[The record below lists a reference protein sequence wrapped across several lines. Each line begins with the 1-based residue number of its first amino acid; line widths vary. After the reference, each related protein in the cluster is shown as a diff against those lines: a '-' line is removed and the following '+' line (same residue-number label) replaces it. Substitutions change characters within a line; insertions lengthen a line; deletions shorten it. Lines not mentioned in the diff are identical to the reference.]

1 MALFNPFPGL
11 RPFEPDEEHLFFGR
25 EAETDE
31 LLRRLRSTRFLAVIG
46 TSGSGKSSL
55 VRSGLIPSLQ
65 GGFMVSAGSSWR
77 MAILRPGEDPIG
89 HLAAA
94 LNGAKVGTTSEDED
108 VASTSTVLIESS
120 LRRGS
125 LGLVEAVRIA
135 RLPRDQNILVI
146 VDQFEELFRFRRSHQ
161 IQNSRDEAIAFVRLL
176 LAAAQQQNLPIYV
189 VLTMRSDFISE
200 CMHFP
205 GLSDA
210 VNSGLYLVGRMG
222 RDALR
227 AAITGPVAVAGGTIA
242 PRLVHRVLND
252 LGDDH
257 DQLPLVQHALMRTWE
272 HWATTRGA
280 GTPVD
285 IEDYEAVGG
294 FHRALSQHAEEAY
307 EDAVASGGAQITE
320 RMFKA
325 LTDTVSDVGVRRPTA
340 IAELAPICQATEEEV
355 AAVVEV
361 FRRSGRSFLMP
372 PSGVPL
378 TSRSII
384 DLSHES
390 LMRCWTRLIRWAD
403 EERSAAG
410 FYERLA
416 QAAVWYEQ
424 GTAGLWRNPEL
435 ELAQRWKAKTLPSA
449 AWALR
454 YAEGFDQAMAF
465 LEKSQQDQDRVD
477 RERERERKAKL
488 RRAQWAAAVLGT
500 FLVIA
505 LVLGGLAW
513 RENLRAE
520 LNLGLA
526 RAAVDESLTT
536 AERDPASMG
545 TDMPEMEQFRRE
557 LLEKARRF
565 YAAFMDQDPRSEIS
579 RRDMVEAQYRLG
591 HIDRLLQKPEEA
603 QKQYRTAIAGFER
616 LSTDYPEQ
624 PDYRQGLANA
634 YNWLGETLRPLPPQ
648 AEEAQRAY
656 DNALQVQRRLAQQYP
671 GTAIYRREL
680 ARTLYNRGILR
691 WSGAEHAPLAESDF
705 RESIALL
712 EPLAAADPH
721 AAQELARAYNN
732 LASLRITDD
741 PGEAEALYQRA
752 IDTDERLVGEHP
764 ENREYKLELA
774 KYHNNFAALLHD
786 RNQGTRAAAESERAL
801 VLIEE
806 LSRLAPSLA
815 IERADAYN
823 LHAMVLQ
830 PQAPATAAREYQEAL
845 NLFIQLR
852 RDPAAVGLPE
862 FHQRLGDLLLNLAA
876 FLERTRNAD
885 VAHDLS
891 RAVAL
896 YADVAAAAIAS
907 GSRMQG
913 QLVANTLVTVLSD
926 LPEVHQRRLR
936 PLYEQLQTSQ
946 TPGTG
951 R

>member
-1 MALFNPFPGL
+1 VAQFNPFPGL

-46 TSGSGKSSL
+46 SSGSGKSSL

-89 HLAAA
+89 HLAVA
-94 LNGAKVGTTSEDED
+94 LNGANVGTTSEDED
-108 VASTSTVLIESS
+108 VASTSTILIESS

-135 RLPRDQNILVI
+135 RLPRDQNILVV
-146 VDQFEELFRFRRSHQ
+146 VDQFEELFRYRRSHQ
-161 IQNSRDEAIAFVRLL
+161 IHNSRGEAIAFVRLL
-176 LAAAQQQNLPIYV
+176 LAAAQQQALPIYV

-257 DQLPLVQHALMRTWE
+257 DQLPLVQHALMRTWD

-307 EDAVASGGAQITE
+307 ADAVASGGAQITE
-320 RMFKA
+320 RIFKA

-340 IAELAPICQATEEEV
+340 IGELAPICDATEEEV
-355 AAVVEV
+355 ATVVEV

-372 PSGVPL
+372 PPGVPL

-435 ELAQRWKAKTLPSA
+435 ELAQRWKAKTRPSA

-465 LEKSQQDQDRVD
+465 LDKSQQEQDRVE
-477 RERERERKAKL
+477 REREHERKAKL
-488 RRAQWAAAVLGT
+488 RRAQWAAAVLGA

-520 LNLGLA
+520 LNLALA

-545 TDMPEMEQFRRE
+545 ADMPEMEQFRRE

-565 YAAFMDQDPRSEIS
+565 YATFMDQDPRSETS
-579 RRDMVEAQYRLG
+579 RRDIVQAHYRLG

-603 QKQYRTAIAGFER
+603 QKQYRTAIAGFEG

-624 PDYRQGLANA
+624 PEYRQGLANA
-634 YNWLGETLRPLPPQ
+634 FNWLAETLRPLPLQ

-656 DNALQVQRRLAQQYP
+656 DSALKVQRALVQQYP

-691 WSGAEHAPLAESDF
+691 WSAEQAPLAESDF

-712 EPLAAADPH
+712 EPLAAADPR

-732 LASLRITDD
+732 LASLRMTDD
-741 PGEAEALYQRA
+741 PGEAETLYQRA
-752 IDTDERLVGEHP
+752 IDTDERLVAEYP
-764 ENREYKLELA
+764 ENREYKLELS
-774 KYHNNFAALLHD
+774 KYHNNFAALLHE
-786 RNQGTRAAAESERAL
+786 RNQGTRAAAQSERAL
-801 VLIEE
+801 ALIEE

-845 NLFIQLR
+845 DLFTQLR

-876 FLERTRNAD
+876 FLERTSSVD
-885 VAHDLS
+885 VGRDLS

-907 GSRMQG
+907 GSRAQG
-913 QLVANTLVTVLSD
+913 QLVANTLASVLPD
-926 LPEVHQRRLR
+926 LPEVHQRRLK

-946 TPGTG
+946 MPGS